1 MVIFIVHRTLLGTAG
16 AAAPELLNA
25 PADATAMA
33 MATDDL
39 LGKRMASSLFFD
51 RGEDEVARKTFGAQ
65 REALV
70 QKALGERIKELN
82 KPKDADKKDD
92 GAKPDA
98 TPPRHQHRAR
108 ELAPLYSSGADK
120 HTCSDH

>member
-51 RGEDEVARKTFGAQ
+51 RGEDKRSA
-65 REALV
+65 
-70 QKALGERIKELN
+70 
-82 KPKDADKKDD
+82 
-92 GAKPDA
+92 
-98 TPPRHQHRAR
+98 
-108 ELAPLYSSGADK
+108 S
-120 HTCSDH
+120 